1 MFRFV
6 NAPALVILTLVT
18 LVLTHSS
25 PPAFAATEEWLQVG
39 EDIVGTGSST
49 NAGKAVAISRD
60 GSSVAVSSWEID
72 NTGPGSVR
80 VYELNSGGGIQRGLT
95 LAGDTT
101 GDYFGMDVALSAD
114 GLTLAV
120 GAPFSGTS
128 RGQVFVYTWDGTA
141 WVAKGAT
148 LTGATTNVDFGFA
161 VSLSDDGNT
170 LAVGSPRAS
179 TSTGAVSIVTWD
191 ASASPPA
198 WGTPVVMSGQ
208 HTFETFGRALDLNAD
223 GTVIVVGARGNG
235 DGGANS
241 GETRVFALS
250 GGSWTQR
257 GADIPG
263 AAAGDLSGHA
273 VAINADGTV
282 IASGAPDHDSSAG
295 HARAFQWSGT
305 AWTQKGADIN
315 GDAAGDEFGY
325 SVDLSS
331 DGLTLIAGSPE
342 RTAALGA
349 IRLLSFVD
357 NSWGELLSLPGET
370 AAEKFGTS
378 VALSGAGTTFS
389 AGAPEADTVATNSGL
404 ARVFRLVVTTATT
417 SSSEE
422 AAGVPG
428 IYLHVAGPVGR
439 GAEGSPIYYGS
450 DRVAITSTYL
460 LSITD
465 ASTKATSRVLA
476 EGVVDARGNLE
487 ARALLPALDPGDYDV
502 VFQGK
507 HRGGA
512 GLRLTARITAGG
524 SGQITVLGENVP
536 QVW

>member
-1 MFRFV
+1 M
-6 NAPALVILTLVT
+6 
-18 LVLTHSS
+18 
-25 PPAFAATEEWLQVG
+25 
-39 EDIVGTGSST
+39 SST
-49 NAGKAVAISRD
+49 R
-60 GSSVAVSSWEID
+60 
-72 NTGPGSVR
+72 
-80 VYELNSGGGIQRGLT
+80 GGIQRGLT

-120 GAPFSGTS
+120 GAPFNGTS

-141 WVAKGAT
+141 WVPKGAT
-148 LTGATTNVDFGFA
+148 LTGAATNVDFGFA

-170 LAVGSPRAS
+170 LAVGSPKESFA
-179 TSTGAVSIVTWD
+179 TGKVSIFTWD

-198 WGTPVVMSGQ
+198 WGTPVFIAAEDAG
-208 HTFETFGRALDLNAD
+208 ENFGRALDLSAD
-223 GTVIVVGARGNG
+223 GTVVVVGAMNNN
-235 DGGANS
+235 DGGAAS

-250 GGSWTQR
+250 GGSWPQR
-257 GADIPG
+257 GTDIPG

-273 VAINADGTV
+273 VAISADGTV
-282 IASGAPDHDSSAG
+282 IASGAPDHDGSAG

-305 AWTQKGADIN
+305 AWTQQGADID

-370 AAEKFGTS
+370 SAEKFGIS

-404 ARVFRLVVTTATT
+404 ARVFRLVVTTAAT

-422 AAGVPG
+422 VAGVPG

-465 ASTKATSRVLA
+465 ASTRATSRVLA

-512 GLRLTARITAGG
+512 GLRLTARITVGG
-524 SGQITVLGENVP
+524 AGQITVLGENVP